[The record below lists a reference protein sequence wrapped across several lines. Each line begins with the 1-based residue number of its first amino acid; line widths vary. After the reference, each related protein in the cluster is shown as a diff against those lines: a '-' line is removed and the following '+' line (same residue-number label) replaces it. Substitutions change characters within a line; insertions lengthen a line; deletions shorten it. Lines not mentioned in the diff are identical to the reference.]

1 MRLGISAE
9 FVRPGLVGGAEQAL
23 HYLVDGLIEELADGH
38 RIVIIGDEFPVEQR
52 SGVTFLD
59 APHRHSVRFVQES
72 MTLRALSSELDVCYF
87 PNYFT
92 PPVRS
97 VCPVITTIPD
107 LKYRHYPENF
117 SRKKRLWQRW
127 AHGSTLRRAD
137 AVTVYSEFVRT
148 DVLDHYGDRH
158 AGKVNVLRLPVSWDR
173 FGHDEAKRPAR
184 PYVLSVASHY
194 KHKNLA
200 TLVRAFGAVYREHP
214 DLELVLVGQLGGNLL
229 GVSQADDIPAV
240 VEEAGLGDAVRT
252 TGYVGVQQ
260 LGTLYRNAELF
271 VFPSVFEGFGL
282 PPVEAL
288 GFGLPV
294 VTTRCTSLPEVT
306 RGLARYVDD
315 PCDQE
320 ELAHTILE
328 ALRSSNRPAPDE
340 IADLRAHYSPRAV
353 ARDFLAIARGL
364 TRSA

>member
-23 HYLVDGLIEELADGH
+23 HYLVDGLVGEMATDDQ
-38 RIVIIGDEFPVEQR
+38 IVIIGDEFPVDQT
-52 SGVTFLD
+52 SGVTFID
-59 APHRHSVRFVQES
+59 APRRHSVRFVQEP
-72 MTLRALSSELDVCYF
+72 MTLRAIASDLDVCHY

-97 VCPVITTIPD
+97 ACRIITTIPD
-107 LKYRHYPENF
+107 MQYRHYPENF

-137 AVTVYSEFVRT
+137 AVTVYSEFVRS
-148 DVLDHYGDRH
+148 DLIDHYGDRY
-158 AGKVNVLRLPVSWDR
+158 ADKVNVSRIPVSWDR
-173 FGHDEAKRPAR
+173 FGSGEVTPAAR

-200 TLVRAFGAVYREHP
+200 TLVRAFGAVHNEHP
-214 DLELVLVGQLGGNLL
+214 DLELVLVGQLGRNLL
-229 GVSQADDIPAV
+229 GVRQVEDIAAAV
-240 VEEAGLGDAVRT
+240 EAAGLVGAVRT
-252 TGYVGVQQ
+252 TGYVGVQE
-260 LGTLYRNAELF
+260 LGNLYRNAELF

-294 VTTRCTSLPEVT
+294 VTTRCASLPEVT
-306 RGLARYVDD
+306 RGLARLVDD
-315 PCDQE
+315 PFDEE
-320 ELAHTILE
+320 ELATVILDE
-328 ALRSSNRPAPDE
+328 LRSSTRPQAAQVAE
-340 IADLRAHYSPRAV
+340 LRAYYSPAAV
-353 ARDFLAIARGL
+353 AREFLAIARSL